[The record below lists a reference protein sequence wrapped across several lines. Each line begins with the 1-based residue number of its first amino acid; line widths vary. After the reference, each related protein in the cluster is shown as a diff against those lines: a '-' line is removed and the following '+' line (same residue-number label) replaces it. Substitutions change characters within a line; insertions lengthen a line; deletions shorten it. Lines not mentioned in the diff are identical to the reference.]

1 MVANVVVD
9 NLRRVPGS
17 LWSLLALGLG
27 VALGTFYPEHLLFI
41 AHGVNGAIGWIAAAM
56 PYIIFF
62 TLTPAIASMLDRGSA
77 GKFAGAVMV
86 AMVVSTLSAGLF
98 GILVAIPILNLPLG
112 VPEAGV
118 GAILSQIAGETFSV
132 AVSAPPFIAIWISI
146 ATAFLLHFGARAD
159 LTRSVVQPVERAV
172 HWVGVDGVELLGGA
186 IKTLLPAILLSIGIY
201 IPTSAA
207 GAVEDARRELSNAV
221 AYQVWGSTNPVVW
234 YLFTVLLVGLAGILW
249 LLLVGWL
256 ICRYTGFP
264 YKRFVMEYFAYLY
277 PFSWATASS
286 AASIPINLELTDEA
300 LEARSEVR
308 DFIIPL
314 GATVNLDGTM
324 MAAFML
330 LPIAAYLV
338 GYQMTVMQLFMVL
351 IPLTIVSVGVPGIP
365 GGLAIVAPPVVLA
378 FLPGLPETAFIAIF
392 AAFGVGLTDQFR
404 TGVNTVDNGLMC
416 LLFEHWWPDHFAG
429 DEAAD
434 APAPAPA
441 APAPGTGGGSPRP
454 EVVVAPLLED
464 RDPLEDQDA

>member
-1 MVANVVVD
+1 MANVVLENV
-9 NLRRVPGS
+9 RRVPGS
-17 LWSLLALGLG
+17 LWSLLALGVG
-27 VALGTFYPEHLLFI
+27 VALGTFYPQRLLFI
-41 AHGVNGAIGWIAAAM
+41 AEGVNGAIGLIAAAM

-62 TLTPAIASMLDRGSA
+62 TLTPAIADMLQRGSA

-86 AMVVSTLSAGLF
+86 AMLVSTLSAGLF
-98 GILVAIPILNLPLG
+98 GILVAIPVLNLPLG
-112 VPEAGV
+112 APSAGL
-118 GAILSQIAGETFSV
+118 GAILGQIAGKTFHA
-132 AVSAPPFIAIWISI
+132 AVTAKPFIAIWISI
-146 ATAFLLHFGARAD
+146 ASAFTLHFGS
-159 LTRSVVQPVERAV
+159 RSDALGTFLEPVERGV
-172 HWVGVDGVELLGGA
+172 HWVGVEGVEFVGSG

-221 AYQVWGSTNPVVW
+221 AYQVWGTTNPVVW
-234 YLFTVLLVGLAGILW
+234 YLFTVLLIGLAGIVW

-264 YKRFVMEYFAYLY
+264 YKRFLLGYFAYLY

-286 AASIPINLELTDEA
+286 AASIPINLELSDEV

-330 LPIAAYLV
+330 LPIATYLV

-351 IPLTIVSVGVPGIP
+351 IPLTVVSVGVPGIP
-365 GGLAIVAPPVVLA
+365 GGLAVVAPPVVLA
-378 FLPGLPETAFIAIF
+378 FLPGLPEETFIAIF
-392 AAFGVGLTDQFR
+392 FAFGVGLTDQFR

-416 LLFEHWWPDHFAG
+416 LLFEHWYPEHFAG
-429 DEAAD
+429 DEPATGAVAAGGSAS
-434 APAPAPA
+434 APAGA
-441 APAPGTGGGSPRP
+441 APERP
-454 EVVVAPLLED
+454 EVVMAPILED
-464 RDPLEDQDA
+464 AEHPEEHEA